1 MGYYLFT
8 FTLRPWPLEGR
19 AWILSIS
26 VWDMG
31 VGTGEGGLYSFHV
44 PYITTEARYLIFSPE
59 PFFNYK
65 DLINSNKKRYTPL
78 WIPALCQLYFY
89 IINHS
94 ITCILSNV
102 HMCLLSRFSRVW
114 LFVTPWTIAFQAPL
128 SLEFSSQEYWGGLSC
143 PPPGDLPDSRI
154 KPSSPALQVILYH
167 WATGETLHC
176 QTDTAKSSL
185 LCLKVNSTYLH
196 LHNYIYL
203 FLN

>member
-78 WIPALCQLYFY
+78 WIPGLRKTGMGKIANFSAGGWVIFGKLRLKLIKSSFSGAMPCLSKPARQISDKRNLQMLGAEKKHSHWGSF
-89 IINHS
+89 NHS
-94 ITCILSNV
+94 FLPNWVKGNGVRLRKGKWAVIQLGGAA
-102 HMCLLSRFSRVW
+102 
-114 LFVTPWTIAFQAPL
+114 TP
-128 SLEFSSQEYWGGLSC
+128 
-143 PPPGDLPDSRI
+143 
-154 KPSSPALQVILYH
+154 
-167 WATGETLHC
+167 
-176 QTDTAKSSL
+176 
-185 LCLKVNSTYLH
+185 
-196 LHNYIYL
+196 
-203 FLN
+203 